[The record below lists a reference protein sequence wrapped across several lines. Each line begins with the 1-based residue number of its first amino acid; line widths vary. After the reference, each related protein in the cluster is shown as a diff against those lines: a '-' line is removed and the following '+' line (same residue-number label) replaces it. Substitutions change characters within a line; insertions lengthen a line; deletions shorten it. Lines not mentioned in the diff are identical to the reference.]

1 MNTLERGICKSRIEQ
16 GVFFAGGDFTPLQF
30 AATGEYDVKFP
41 DDVVRRALL
50 QVSHEICTSTSSH
63 LEGRFPGLGFSLEFR
78 VDRLRILNQYAY
90 DNFASQ
96 LDVATKLTLAS
107 NAEKLAACEAIWAML
122 DVKDGYIVLENIIVK
137 SVDKNQNTDQDPVQD
152 LPAAPLRLPT

>member
-1 MNTLERGICKSRIEQ
+1 M
-16 GVFFAGGDFTPLQF
+16 
-30 AATGEYDVKFP
+30 
-41 DDVVRRALL
+41 
-50 QVSHEICTSTSSH
+50 
-63 LEGRFPGLGFSLEFR
+63 
-78 VDRLRILNQYAY
+78 DRLRILNQYAY

-152 LPAAPLRLPT
+152 FLPAAPLRLPT

>member
-1 MNTLERGICKSRIEQ
+1 MSILGFGAEDKNRSRDSAIVAITDAAGVLKITRFPEQDDKEQTRSLNTLERGICKSRIEQ

-96 LDVATKLTLAS
+96 LDVATELA
-107 NAEKLAACEAIWAML
+107 L
-122 DVKDGYIVLENIIVK
+122 
-137 SVDKNQNTDQDPVQD
+137 
-152 LPAAPLRLPT
+152 